1 MVQRGVMVRQGA
13 MPGLYV
19 GSEVL
24 NGFHVASRRSTGLRW
39 CSAGLLLTESRV
51 GGTGRGGWTH
61 QVRDPLSVLRVTSE
75 RDGCVCEVHV

>member
-1 MVQRGVMVRQGA
+1 MAAQRGVTLRQGV
-13 MPGLYV
+13 MPGLCV

-24 NGFHVASRRSTGLRW
+24 RWLSRRIAALVFCW
-39 CSAGLLLTESRV
+39 AALTESRV